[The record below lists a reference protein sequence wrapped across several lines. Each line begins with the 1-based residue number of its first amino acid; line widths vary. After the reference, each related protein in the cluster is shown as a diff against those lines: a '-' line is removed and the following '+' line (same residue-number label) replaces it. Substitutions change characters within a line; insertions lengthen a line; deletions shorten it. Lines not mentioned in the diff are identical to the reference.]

1 MLRELVA
8 ASHLMSMEQLP
19 AAVAR
24 HAADAGLHDV
34 VIYMAD
40 LQQTVLRLLTG
51 KGEDAGQDPGP
62 EAADLKIDGTI
73 AGRAF
78 QTVEPVTGQVFE
90 DGTCQY
96 WMPILDGSERI
107 GVLRATIRQNDDRAK
122 DDAEYLAGLVALM
135 IVSKGPYSDSL
146 SRLVRTRE
154 MTVSAEMQWRLLP
167 PMTFA
172 NDQVVIGAA
181 LEPAYKLGGDTFDYA
196 LAGDTVHLAIFDAM
210 GHDTTAGLTSCLA
223 TAACRNS
230 RLHKANLVETGRAIE
245 QVLLDQDGDGRF
257 VTAVLMEL
265 DLLSGVVSWISHGH
279 PAPVVIRAGRWVTSL
294 ECRPGA
300 PLGTGLGVDPELCS
314 EQLQPGDR
322 ILLYTDGIVEARDPD
337 KREFGLDRFT
347 DFIIKREADGL
358 PVPETLRRL
367 VRSIL
372 EHHEGRLDDDATV
385 LILEWH
391 GPSATSRD
399 AMEPMQQT

>member
-8 ASHLMSMEQLP
+8 ASHMMSMEQLP
-19 AAVAR
+19 GAVAR
-24 HAADAGLHDV
+24 HAADAGLHDAL
-34 VIYMAD
+34 IYMAD

-51 KGEDAGQDPGP
+51 KGDDAGQDPGP
-62 EAADLKIDGTI
+62 EPAELKIDGTI

-78 QTVEPVTGQVFE
+78 QTVEPVTGQVFD
-90 DGTCQY
+90 DGTCHY
-96 WMPILDGSERI
+96 WLPILDGTERI
-107 GVLRATIRQNDDRAK
+107 GVLRTTIRQDDDRAK

-196 LAGDTVHLAIFDAM
+196 LAGNTVHLAIFDAM
-210 GHDTTAGLTSCLA
+210 GHDTTAGLTSSLA
-223 TAACRNS
+223 IAACRNS
-230 RLHKANLVETGRAIE
+230 RLHGANLVETGRAIE
-245 QVLLDQDGDGRF
+245 EVLLDQDGDGRF
-257 VTAVLMEL
+257 VTALLMEL
-265 DLLSGVVSWISHGH
+265 ELRSGVVSWVSHGH
-279 PAPVVIRAGRWVTSL
+279 PAPVVIRAGRWVTTL

-322 ILLYTDGIVEARDPD
+322 VLLYTDGIVEARDPD
-337 KREFGLDRFT
+337 KREFGLERFT

-372 EHHEGRLDDDATV
+372 EHHAGRLADDATV
-385 LILEWH
+385 LLLEWH
-391 GPSATSRD
+391 GPEETKD
-399 AMEPMQQT
+399 PMAPMRQT